1 MIELFHVTKRYTAT
15 DHPALDDVNLEIRK
29 GELCFLAGPSGAGKS
44 TLLRLLFCA
53 ETASS
58 GQVIL
63 NGKNLARL
71 KPRQIPQVRRKI
83 GVVFQDFKLLP
94 EATVGENIGL
104 ALEVQARPAE
114 EVRRRVRAVLEQVGL
129 AHKLHQAA
137 KNLSGGEQQR
147 VAIARAIIAEPAILL
162 CDEPTGNLDA
172 ERAKDILD
180 LLVTAHVRGTTVV
193 VATHDPQLLESGRR
207 RVIRLEDGRITSDV
221 PAFGDVSDRGD
232 NGGVLLDGA
241 RPRLVVAA

>member
-1 MIELFHVTKRYTAT
+1 MIELFHVSKRYEGT
-15 DHPALDDVNLEIRK
+15 DRPALDDVLLEIKK
-29 GELCFLAGPSGAGKS
+29 GEFCLLAGPSGAGKS

-71 KPRQIPQVRRKI
+71 KPRQVPQLRRKI

-94 EATVGENIGL
+94 QVTVLENVAL
-104 ALEVQARPAE
+104 ALEVQGRPAE
-114 EVRRRVRAVLEQVGL
+114 EVRQRSTDVLRQVGL
-129 AHKLHQAA
+129 AHKLHQPAA
-137 KNLSGGEQQR
+137 NLSGGEQQR
-147 VAIARAIIAEPAILL
+147 VAIARAVVTEPVILL

-172 ERAKDILD
+172 DRARDILD

-193 VATHDPQLLESGRR
+193 VATHDPNLLEGGRR
-207 RVIRLEDGRITSDV
+207 RVVRLEDGRVVSDV
-221 PAFGDVSDRGD
+221 PAFGADLSTIPRA
-232 NGGVLLDGA
+232 A
-241 RPRLVVAA
+241 RLAVA